1 MQWHLNR
8 RGPTRLLI
16 ILEDI
21 VRPRIDIE
29 DRAVVAVGLILQV
42 IHGDRMQII
51 RLAHSIAATVI
62 LRLVYRV
69 DALHGFDGR

>member
-29 DRAVVAVGLILQV
+29 DRAVVAVGLILEV
-42 IHGDRMQII
+42 IQGDCMQII
-51 RLAHSIAATVI
+51 RLAHSVTATVI
-62 LRLVYRV
+62 LGLVYRV